1 MYSDRLLEVIRTTI
15 VQHIPREVG
24 VTKIEFEGPRIVLYC
39 SDPIFLMK
47 RADETVKKIA
57 KLIKKRIEV
66 RPDPKVRMNEARAE
80 EIIRKIVPKEAEI
93 TDIYFNE
100 EIGEVEIEALKP
112 GYVIGK
118 NASLRMKIFETTLW
132 RPKIL
137 RKPPIESKVIGE
149 IRSYFRTKATERRSF
164 LREVGQRIHRDVFF
178 KDARVRITALGGFEE
193 VGRSAILVETSESKI
208 LLDVGIKP
216 SQGRDEYPYLD
227 AMDCF
232 VDELDAVVITHAH
245 LDHCGFAP
253 YLFKYGYRG
262 PVYTVEPTL
271 HLMKLLQDDYVDV
284 SIKEGKRPIYSKR
297 DVVDCILHTI
307 TLNYGEVT
315 DIASDVKLT
324 LHRSGHILGG
334 AMVHLHIGNGL
345 CNIVYTSDFK
355 FGRTRLLDPAVHV
368 FPRIE
373 LLILESTY
381 GGPNDVM
388 PSREETELEFLTIIN
403 RTIKRNGIVL
413 IPVLAVGR
421 AQEILLVLADAMK
434 RKLIPEVPVF
444 IEGMI
449 GEATAIHTAYPE
461 YLSKSIRDEIYYRE
475 NPFKYDAFNIIKDP
489 ERHLDIV
496 EQKPCIIMAT
506 SGMLT
511 GGPALTYLKLLAFD
525 PNNTLTFVSYQV
537 EGTLGR
543 RIQKGLREVVF
554 PTPEGKLEIV
564 KINMEVYSVEGF
576 SGHSDRRQLV
586 SFAQKVE
593 PRPEAIVL
601 NHGEKSKIKA
611 LSSYLRKKINAQV
624 YEISNLES
632 LRIR

>member
-1 MYSDRLLEVIRTTI
+1 
-15 VQHIPREVG
+15 
-24 VTKIEFEGPRIVLYC
+24 
-39 SDPIFLMK
+39 
-47 RADETVKKIA
+47 
-57 KLIKKRIEV
+57 
-66 RPDPKVRMNEARAE
+66 
-80 EIIRKIVPKEAEI
+80 
-93 TDIYFNE
+93 
-100 EIGEVEIEALKP
+100 
-112 GYVIGK
+112 
-118 NASLRMKIFETTLW
+118 
-132 RPKIL
+132 
-137 RKPPIESKVIGE
+137 
-149 IRSYFRTKATERRSF
+149 
-164 LREVGQRIHRDVFF
+164 
-178 KDARVRITALGGFEE
+178 
-193 VGRSAILVETSESKI
+193 
-208 LLDVGIKP
+208 
-216 SQGRDEYPYLD
+216 
-227 AMDCF
+227 
-232 VDELDAVVITHAH
+232 
-245 LDHCGFAP
+245 
-253 YLFKYGYRG
+253 
-262 PVYTVEPTL
+262 
-271 HLMKLLQDDYVDV
+271 MKLLQDDYVDV

>member
-1 MYSDRLLEVIRTTI
+1 MYSDRLLGTIRTTI
-15 VQHIPREVG
+15 VQHIPREAG
-24 VTKIEFEGPRIVLYC
+24 ITKIEFEGPRIVLYC
-39 SDPIFLMK
+39 ADPIFLMK
-47 RADETVKKIA
+47 RADETIKRIA

-66 RPDPKVRMNEARAE
+66 RPDPKVRLNEERAK
-80 EIIRKIVPKEAEI
+80 EIIKKIVPEEAEI

-100 EIGEVEIEALKP
+100 ETGEVEIEAMKP

-118 NASLRMKIFETTLW
+118 NAVLRMKIFEATLW
-132 RPKIL
+132 RPRIL
-137 RKPPIESKVIGE
+137 RKPPIESKVVRE
-149 IRSYFRTKATERRSF
+149 IRDYFRTKATERRRF
-164 LREVGQRIHRDVFF
+164 LGDVGQKIHRDVFF
-178 KDARVRITALGGFEE
+178 KEARVRVMALGGFGE

-216 SQGRDEYPYLD
+216 CQGRDEYPYLD

-232 VDELDAVVITHAH
+232 IDELDAVIVTHAH

-262 PVYTVEPTL
+262 PIYTTEPTL

-284 SIKEGKRPIYSKR
+284 NIKEGRRPIYSKR
-297 DVVDCILHTI
+297 DVAECILHTI

-324 LHRSGHILGG
+324 FHRSGHIIGG
-334 AMVHLHIGNGL
+334 AMAHLHIGSGL

-355 FGRTRLLDPAVHV
+355 FGRTRLLDPAAHV

-381 GGPNDVM
+381 GAPSDVM
-388 PSREETELEFLTIIN
+388 PSREETELEFLSIIN
-403 RTIKRNGIVL
+403 RTIERKGIVL
-413 IPVLAVGR
+413 VPVLAVGR

-475 NPFKYDAFNIIKDP
+475 NPFKYDVFELIKDP

-496 EQKPCIIMAT
+496 EQKPSIIMAT

-511 GGPALTYLKLLAFD
+511 GGPALTYLKLLAPD
-525 PNNTLTFVSYQV
+525 PSNSLIFVSYQV

-543 RIQKGLREVVF
+543 RIQRGLREVVF

-564 KINMEVYSVEGF
+564 RINMEIHSVEGF
-576 SGHSDRRQLV
+576 SGHSDRKQLV
-586 SFAQKVE
+586 GFTQRVE

-601 NHGEKSKIKA
+601 NHGEKSKIKN
-611 LSSYLRKKINAQV
+611 LSNYLRRKFNMQV
-624 YEISNLES
+624 YELDNLGA